1 MALTCTDSS
10 TGTKDL
16 HFTFLFFCFP
26 FSPSRRAVFLF
37 DCHLLSLRSCNF
49 LFTFFCFIFIITQM
63 LGAIISLQKCSTS
76 MYRLLCLRRRQRCC
90 PSWRQWSAWDMRGKF
105 HVSLFSML
113 VLINGWYD
121 HNHLY
126 IHTQT
131 HSHLLAHM
139 CVNIHI
145 CKTFAHTTC
154 PPSVWVRV
162 FM

>member
-16 HFTFLFFCFP
+16 HFTFLFFFFP
-26 FSPSRRAVFLF
+26 LALSPLCAVFLF
-37 DCHLLSLRSCNF
+37 DCHLLSLRFCSY
-49 LFTFFCFIFIITQM
+49 LFTFFCFIFIFTQM

-126 IHTQT
+126 IHAHTLAFT
-131 HSHLLAHM
+131 CTYVCKHSHM
-139 CVNIHI
+139 
-145 CKTFAHTTC
+145 
-154 PPSVWVRV
+154 
-162 FM
+162 